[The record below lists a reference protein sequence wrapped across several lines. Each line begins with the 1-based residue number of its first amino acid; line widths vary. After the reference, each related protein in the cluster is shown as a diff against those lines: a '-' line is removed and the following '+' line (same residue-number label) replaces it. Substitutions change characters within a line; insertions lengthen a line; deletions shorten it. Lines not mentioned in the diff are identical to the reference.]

1 MKPVVIVGSGLA
13 GVTVA
18 REFRKLDS
26 GTPLVI
32 VTRDAGSVYSKPML
46 SNALAG
52 GRSAGALA
60 TADAAALAAQIK
72 GEVVAGREIASID
85 TAARSLRFADGGALD
100 YGQLVLALGAD
111 PIRFAIDGDG
121 ADAVLTVND
130 LADYASFRAAIEAA
144 GHITILGGG
153 LIGCEFA
160 NDLLASSR
168 RVAVV
173 DPAAWPLSRLL
184 PEAIGQAF
192 RERLAAAGVDFRFGV
207 TAARIDRSSTAGN
220 GSGDSGHSL
229 TVTLSNEETIATDA
243 VLSAIGLAPRTSLA
257 KAAGLTVKR
266 GIVVDRQLRTSEAG
280 IFALGDCAE
289 VCGNVLPYVMPLM
302 NAARALAKTLAGQ
315 PTDVV
320 YPAMPVVV
328 KTPAAPLTVCPPA
341 IGAAGQWQTA
351 QADGDSLEAT
361 FIGEGGQMLGFALLN
376 VAPARRQ
383 ALTKELPPLLA

>member
-18 REFRKLDS
+18 RELRKLDNE
-26 GTPLVI
+26 TPLVI

-60 TADAAALAAQIK
+60 TADAAALAAQVK
-72 GEVVAGREIASID
+72 GEVVTGREIASID
-85 TAARSLRFADGGALD
+85 SAARSLRLADGGALD
-100 YGQLVLALGAD
+100 YRQLVLALGAD
-111 PIRFAIDGDG
+111 PIRLPIAGDG
-121 ADAVLTVND
+121 ADAVLSVND
-130 LADYASFRAAIEAA
+130 LADYASFRAAIEPAR
-144 GHITILGGG
+144 HVTILGGG

-160 NDLLASSR
+160 NDLLASGR
-168 RVAVV
+168 QVAVI

-192 RERLAAAGVDFRFGV
+192 RERLATAGVDFRFGV

-220 GSGDSGHSL
+220 VSADSGHSL
-229 TVTLSNEETIATDA
+229 TVTLSNGETIATNA
-243 VLSAIGLAPRTSLA
+243 VLSAIGLAPRTGLA
-257 KAAGLTVKR
+257 KAAGLTVNR

-341 IGAAGQWQTA
+341 IGAAGQWQMA

-361 FIGEGGQMLGFALLN
+361 FVGDGGQMLGFALLN